1 MPQSPENSFGQ
12 ATQSE
17 SFCLSALG
25 VLVASGLMASQWRQT
40 AAAAMNGSSG
50 DGRQPWLT
58 AVGGGK
64 TGSERRLQQWQDGSS
79 RAINDDGGGDDDYSS
94 SDDGG
99 QQWRRRLEF
108 SR

>member
-17 SFCLSALG
+17 PFCLSALG

-50 DGRQPWLT
+50 DGRQQWLT

-64 TGSERRLQQWQDGSS
+64 TGSERRSGVCSS
-79 RAINDDGGGDDDYSS
+79 GKTAAAV
-94 SDDGG
+94 
-99 QQWRRRLEF
+99 Q
-108 SR
+108 